1 MSRRS
6 SHAHE
11 TEDETLANF
20 DVATNFDVAPGVL
33 WEDVDVKVMLIDQAS
48 SELVTLN
55 PVGSLI
61 WRTLAAAPTSAPR
74 LTEVVSEAFPEVSL
88 TQAAADVEVF
98 LDELVRL
105 GFVSSAA

>member
-1 MSRRS
+1 MSNS
-6 SHAHE
+6 
-11 TEDETLANF
+11 DL
-20 DVATNFDVAPGVL
+20 ATNFDVAPGVL
-33 WEDVDVKVMLIDQAS
+33 WEQVDVKVMLIDQAS

-61 WRTLAAAPTSAPR
+61 WRTLAEASSSVAR
-74 LTEVVSEAFPEVSL
+74 LAGVVSAEFPQVGL
-88 TQAAADVEVF
+88 TQATADVEAF

>member
-1 MSRRS
+1 MSNFGV
-6 SHAHE
+6 
-11 TEDETLANF
+11 AN
-20 DVATNFDVAPGVL
+20 GVL
-33 WEDVDVKVMLIDQAS
+33 WEEVDVKVMLIDQAS

-61 WRTLAAAPTSAPR
+61 WRTLAAAPTSAAR
-74 LTEVVSEAFPEVSL
+74 LAEIVNGAFPEVSL
-88 TQAAADVEVF
+88 TQATADVETF